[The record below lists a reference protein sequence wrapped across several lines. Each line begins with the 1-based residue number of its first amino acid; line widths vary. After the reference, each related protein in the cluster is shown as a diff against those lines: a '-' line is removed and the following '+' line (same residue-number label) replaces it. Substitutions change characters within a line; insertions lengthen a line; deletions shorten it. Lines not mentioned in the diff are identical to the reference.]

1 MKKYITS
8 ILFLFFV
15 TSLKSQTLSFGEDIS
30 KYQIIEN
37 KKVESLFNSEIK
49 FNTKFK
55 AKVTDVCQVKGCW
68 IKLDIGNDIEV
79 MVNFKDYGFFVPR
92 DIIGK
97 NVLVNGEAY
106 KRTISI
112 NELKHFAY
120 DRGDSKEVIN
130 LITKPEEIFSLTANG
145 VEILSQE

>member
-1 MKKYITS
+1 MKKYLSIIIILSIS
-8 ILFLFFV
+8 IL
-15 TSLKSQTLSFGEDIS
+15 KGQTLAFGEDIS
-30 KYQIIEN
+30 KYQIDEN
-37 KKVESLFNSEIK
+37 IKVQSLYDSESK

-55 AKVTDVCQVKGCW
+55 ASVTDVCQVKGCW
-68 IKLDIGNDIEV
+68 MKLDIGNDREV
-79 MVNFKDYGFFVPR
+79 MVNFKDYGFFVPK
-92 DIIGK
+92 DIVGK

-112 NELKHFAY
+112 GELKHYAQ

-130 LITKPEEIFSLTANG
+130 SITRPEEIFSLTANG

>member
-1 MKKYITS
+1 MKKYLLIIIIFS
-8 ILFLFFV
+8 IGI
-15 TSLKSQTLSFGEDIS
+15 LKGQTHTFGKDIS
-30 KYQIIEN
+30 KYQIDEN
-37 KKVESLFNSEIK
+37 IKVQELYDAKSK

-55 AKVTDVCQVKGCW
+55 AEVTDVCQVKGCW
-68 IKLDIGNDIEV
+68 MKLNIGNDIEV
-79 MVNFKDYGFFVPR
+79 MVNFKDYGFFVPK

-112 NELKHFAY
+112 NELKHYAQ

-130 LITKPEEIFSLTANG
+130 LITKPKEIFSFTANG
-145 VEILSQE
+145 VEILSKE

>member
-1 MKKYITS
+1 MKKYLSIIIIFSIS
-8 ILFLFFV
+8 IL
-15 TSLKSQTLSFGEDIS
+15 KGQTLTFGEDIS
-30 KYQIIEN
+30 KYQIDEKI
-37 KKVESLFNSEIK
+37 KVQELFDSKSK

-55 AKVTDVCQVKGCW
+55 AEVTDVCQVKGCW
-68 IKLDIGNDIEV
+68 MRLNIGNDIEV

-97 NVLVNGEAY
+97 NVLVNGEAN
-106 KRTISI
+106 KRKISI

-130 LITKPEEIFSLTANG
+130 SITKPEEIFSLTANG
-145 VEILSQE
+145 VEILTQD

>member
-68 IKLDIGNDIEV
+68 MKLDIGNDKEV
-79 MVNFKDYGFFVPR
+79 MVNFKDYGFFVPK

-97 NVLVNGEAY
+97 KVVVNGEAY

-112 NELKHFAY
+112 DELKHYAL
-120 DRGDSKEVIN
+120 DRGDSEEKIN
-130 LITKPEEIFSLTANG
+130 SITKSEEIYSITANG
-145 VEILSQE
+145 VVILSK

>member
-68 IKLDIGNDIEV
+68 MKLDIGNDKEV
-79 MVNFKDYGFFVPR
+79 MVNFKDYGFFVPK

-97 NVLVNGEAY
+97 KVVVNGEAY

-112 NELKHFAY
+112 DELKHYAL
-120 DRGDSKEVIN
+120 DRGDSEEKIN
-130 LITKPEEIFSLTANG
+130 SITKAEEIYSITANG
-145 VEILSQE
+145 VVILSK

>member
-1 MKKYITS
+1 MKKYLS
-8 ILFLFFV
+8 IIIIF
-15 TSLKSQTLSFGEDIS
+15 SIGILKGQTLAFGDDIS
-30 KYQIIEN
+30 KYQIDEKI
-37 KKVESLFNSEIK
+37 KVQELFDSKSK

-55 AKVTDVCQVKGCW
+55 AEVTDVCQVKGCW
-68 IKLDIGNDIEV
+68 MKLNIGNNKEV

-97 NVLVNGEAY
+97 NVLVNGVAY
-106 KRTISI
+106 KRSISI
-112 NELKHFAY
+112 DELKHYAH

-130 LITKPEEIFSLTANG
+130 SITKPEEIFSLTANG